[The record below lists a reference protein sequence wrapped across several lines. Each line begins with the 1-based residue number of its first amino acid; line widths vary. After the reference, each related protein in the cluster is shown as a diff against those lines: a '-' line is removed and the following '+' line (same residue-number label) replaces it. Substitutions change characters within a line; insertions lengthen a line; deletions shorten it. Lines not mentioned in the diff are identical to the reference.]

1 MANQSL
7 IYSVAQAGA
16 RKRIDLVDRSAKKLV
31 SIQVQYPADYEQVV
45 DALMGFLEWLEQEPE
60 LVGDRPNSP
69 QNPFSECVSLV
80 YED

>member
-1 MANQSL
+1 MAQQSL

-31 SIQVQYPADYEQVV
+31 SIQVQHPADYDQVV

-60 LVGDRPNSP
+60 LLGDRPDSP
-69 QNPFSECVSLV
+69 MNPFAECVSLV